1 MGSFIEIMDS
11 DFSALRKIY
20 NYFTMNDYF
29 IVFSLITH
37 ESDWIG
43 IDINDRNIKK
53 NKIRERKAFF

>member
-1 MGSFIEIMDS
+1 MDS
-11 DFSALRKIY
+11 DFSSSRKIY

-29 IVFSLITH
+29 IVISLITH
-37 ESDWIG
+37 ELDWIG

>member
-20 NYFTMNDYF
+20 NCFTINDYF